1 MDPLRSGRVAHRPP
15 SSPSDLGGAGLRKPK
30 MAVEYSIGYTSGGA
44 EGVCV
49 FGAWVGCDEDSCKQ
63 EMERVL
69 VGRWRHGS
77 EDMDMQAH
85 RVILNRLQWRT
96 PGRRFVSGSA
106 PGNTGLSDVIIAVC
120 KKVGATCLF
129 EKTKYLCHVRAE
141 NCFLPYLT
149 QYLEYHVSF
158 YIFGIPEMSPRCL

>member
-1 MDPLRSGRVAHRPP
+1 
-15 SSPSDLGGAGLRKPK
+15 
-30 MAVEYSIGYTSGGA
+30 MAVEYSSGYTSGGA

-69 VGRWRHGS
+69 VGRWRHGL

-106 PGNTGLSDVIIAVC
+106 PGNTGLSDII
-120 KKVGATCLF
+120 KVSLSASFSVPPSLHDDLATVAWA
-129 EKTKYLCHVRAE
+129 KVRE
-141 NCFLPYLT
+141 VLP
-149 QYLEYHVSF
+149 
-158 YIFGIPEMSPRCL
+158 